1 MSWDESWATAA
12 SLEENM
18 GQDFNIQQPPQIVA
32 QVRWRCPL
40 WQRKREAP
48 RLGELPVVGIVGLEA
63 RFGLKSTH
71 ECSGCSVEYYSRFC
85 ERE

>member
-32 QVRWRCPL
+32 QVGGVRYGSG
-40 WQRKREAP
+40 RE
-48 RLGELPVVGIVGLEA
+48 RHLG
-63 RFGLKSTH
+63 
-71 ECSGCSVEYYSRFC
+71 
-85 ERE
+85 